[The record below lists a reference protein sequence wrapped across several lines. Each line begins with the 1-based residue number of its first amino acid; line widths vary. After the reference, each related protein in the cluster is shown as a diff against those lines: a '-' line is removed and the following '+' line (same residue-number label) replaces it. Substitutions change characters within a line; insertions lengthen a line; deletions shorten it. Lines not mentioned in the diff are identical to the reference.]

1 MKFSSGK
8 DLRLIQASFLLF
20 EAEAS
25 RGLQSLHHSNDK
37 PSNQEWICCSLWS
50 SFCWLDLH
58 VLIGAGK
65 VGPELGLWFSI
76 GYRIISD
83 MFIVKSRQIHREES
97 YTLTLLR
104 NRKELSIQRGEERS
118 VLLRASLSCLLC
130 SPEASYWRASPW
142 VIGQNLL
149 ELAMQSHYSVLQIQ
163 YNFRNTASR
172 EFIRNEPSVSSFNKV
187 RAHGLSSRLLLT
199 LRLCWAVRR
208 PQELLSP
215 SVD

>member
-1 MKFSSGK
+1 
-8 DLRLIQASFLLF
+8 
-20 EAEAS
+20 
-25 RGLQSLHHSNDK
+25 
-37 PSNQEWICCSLWS
+37 
-50 SFCWLDLH
+50 
-58 VLIGAGK
+58 
-65 VGPELGLWFSI
+65 
-76 GYRIISD
+76 

-118 VLLRASLSCLLC
+118 VLLMASLSCLLC

-142 VIGQNLL
+142 VIGRNLL
-149 ELAMQSHYSVLQIQ
+149 ELAMQSHYGVLQIQ

-215 SVD
+215 SVDQDCHIPLCSGWKRRLGPRSLAWILSTGVVASECLLISGMGSVIVF